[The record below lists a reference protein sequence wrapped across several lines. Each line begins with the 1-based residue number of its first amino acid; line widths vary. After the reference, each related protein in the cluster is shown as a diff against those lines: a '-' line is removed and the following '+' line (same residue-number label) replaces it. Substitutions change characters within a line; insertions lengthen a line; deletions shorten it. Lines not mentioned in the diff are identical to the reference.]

1 MNILF
6 IWRCGVEISDLQ
18 VFKQVAESGG
28 ITHAAKILNR
38 VPSNVTAR
46 IQKLEEELEKP
57 LFIREKNRL
66 FISNA
71 GQQLLEYANQILN
84 LANQAKQ
91 SLQTDSPTG
100 TLRIGYMDA
109 VAATRVVRPLK
120 QFHEQYPGVT
130 LNVKSAPTGLLIEQV
145 IAGELDLALVAD
157 PENDPRLG
165 IQPIFEEELV
175 LVSSTQHPPINSPKD
190 LQNSPTVLGF
200 NHKCAYR
207 NRLTNWLKDGD
218 CTPNV
223 IEINSYHAML
233 SCVAAGMG
241 IAMVPKALLSDY
253 PFIDSIQCHSLP
265 KHWAQTTTALIWRA
279 GFESPAMRVFGQ
291 HLTSQ

>member
-1 MNILF
+1 
-6 IWRCGVEISDLQ
+6 VEISDLQ

-28 ITHAAKILNR
+28 ITHAAKVLNR

-46 IQKLEEELEKP
+46 IQKLEEELEQP

-66 FISNA
+66 YISTA
-71 GQQLLEYANQILN
+71 GQQLLNYADQILT

-91 SLQTDSPTG
+91 SLQGDIPFGS
-100 TLRIGYMDA
+100 LRIGYMDA

-120 QFHEQYPGVT
+120 QFHEQFPEVT

-157 PENDPRLG
+157 PASDSRLG
-165 IQPIFEEELV
+165 MKAVFHEELV
-175 LVSSTQHPPINSPKD
+175 VVSSSQHKPIHTPQD
-190 LQNSPTVLGF
+190 LKTNPTVLGF

-207 NRLTNWLKDGD
+207 NRLTQWLKEGE
-218 CTPNV
+218 CIANV

-241 IAMVPKALLSDY
+241 IAMVPKALLNDY
-253 PFIDSIQCHSLP
+253 PFMDSIQCHQLP
-265 KHWAQTTTALIWRA
+265 KKWSDSTTALIWRN
-279 GFESPAMRVFGQ
+279 ELETPAMRAFGQ
-291 HLTSQ
+291 LLSN